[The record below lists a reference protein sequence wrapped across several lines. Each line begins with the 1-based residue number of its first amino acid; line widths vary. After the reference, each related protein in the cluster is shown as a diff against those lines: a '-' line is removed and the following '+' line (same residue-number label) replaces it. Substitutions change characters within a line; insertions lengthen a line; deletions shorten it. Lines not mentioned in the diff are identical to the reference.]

1 MIYAT
6 EDTFDDLIQ
15 HPIVVVD
22 FFADW
27 CEPCHLL
34 TPTLNRLAKSMNDV
48 RFIQVDTEIYTML
61 SESTDVK
68 SLPTLCLYHNG
79 VEVDRILGYVSDYE
93 FSTRINALKEKN
105 HV

>member
-1 MIYAT
+1 
-6 EDTFDDLIQ
+6 
-15 HPIVVVD
+15 
-22 FFADW
+22 
-27 CEPCHLL
+27 
-34 TPTLNRLAKSMNDV
+34 MNDV